1 VLSPEILRF
10 LVAGGVAAVV
20 NWASRFGFSRFL
32 PYEAAVV
39 LAYMCGMVTGFF
51 IMRRW
56 VFDAAAQ
63 PLRRQAVTYVV
74 VNLFGLAQTLV
85 ISSFLARWF
94 LPAIGITQYVEPLA
108 HAVGIA
114 APVFTSFIGHKRATF
129 KKPDPGE
136 PAADLEP
143 EAEARVAS
151 EVAAAEAKGR
161 AERW

>member
-1 VLSPEILRF
+1 MLSPEIVRF
-10 LVAGGVAAVV
+10 LLAGGVAAAV
-20 NWASRFGFSRFL
+20 NWGSRFLFSRVL

-39 LAYMCGMVTGFF
+39 VAYMFGMVTGFF
-51 IMRRW
+51 LMRRW
-56 VFDAAAQ
+56 VFDAGGQ
-63 PLRRQAVTYVV
+63 PVRRQAFTYVL
-74 VNLFGLAQTLV
+74 VNLFGLAQTVL

-94 LPAIGITQYVEPLA
+94 LPAIGIEQFREPLA

-143 EAEARVAS
+143 EAEAK
-151 EVAAAEAKGR
+151 VAAELAAQERAWAKGD
-161 AERW
+161 